1 MQEGCY
7 LSHQAHLSRRRS
19 KSQQGSTMFS
29 GSSVSF
35 GRCRLRG
42 PIAVSE
48 LMHFFHATHQS
59 INNPSRADRLESASF
74 NRPLKRIKTEAA
86 FAPPVASTPQAQIK
100 YTQQSQVNTVS
111 LALPASRY
119 CCLDKVARQGN
130 TWFWIMTN
138 DNVWSMTAG
147 SEHPDCGEEPRWL

>member
-1 MQEGCY
+1 
-7 LSHQAHLSRRRS
+7 
-19 KSQQGSTMFS
+19 MFS

-59 INNPSRADRLESASF
+59 INDPSRADRLESASF

-86 FAPPVASTPQAQIK
+86 FAPPVASTPQAQIQ
-100 YTQQSQVNTVS
+100 YTQQSQAQSIRIVVKSQDGCEVQFGESELEDGDIIDS
-111 LALPASRY
+111 LSLM
-119 CCLDKVARQGN
+119 LGD
-130 TWFWIMTN
+130 
-138 DNVWSMTAG
+138 
-147 SEHPDCGEEPRWL
+147 